1 MSMAGRLA
9 ERYTAWAVEVT
20 KMAQASSLF
29 TAWWRHSVPDR
40 ALVESRFTTS
50 TPMHSNPR
58 TKATTRRVFSSF
70 RFTVTIYVSCLRPWK
85 SNGDYRDSPR
95 DRISRGIDPE
105 SIVWRGA
112 KKSPSTREK
121 ELGAELIL
129 RPFGELSG
137 AILRAADSGFNDLVI
152 DAALLPGR

>member
-1 MSMAGRLA
+1 MFRDRKSRKSPAERPAAVTFCSAPSLGVMSMAGRLA

-85 SNGDYRDSPR
+85 SNGDYMDSPL

-105 SIVWRGA
+105 SIV
-112 KKSPSTREK
+112 
-121 ELGAELIL
+121 
-129 RPFGELSG
+129 
-137 AILRAADSGFNDLVI
+137 
-152 DAALLPGR
+152 